1 MAAIDASQYDEI
13 IIESGDGQRT
23 VDMRLGV
30 LAIRYFED
38 LFSPTITVEITVTNT
53 GGVVKGKDG
62 TLQSLYSGLPL
73 RGGERVFIKIAGNSD
88 TNKGIDLKD
97 APLYVSK
104 ISNVIRE
111 GQRESF
117 VLKLVSRESIANETT
132 RLSGKYGSSQVS
144 DHVAKIIKE
153 SLLSDKPLSS
163 DDASNQYSFIGNLK
177 RPFDVITMLASKS
190 IPDTGVPGYFF
201 YETIDGY
208 NFRSIDKLIIE
219 GKSKVKAEYFHQE
232 DQNFQKST
240 DNRILSYSV
249 SRNNDLLEKLRLGT
263 YASFFAQY
271 DPYQSKFTTVQE
283 GKRTITDFAKKAT
296 FLGDDPEVPKLF
308 GSGNFEFDTIPS
320 RIVTSILDVG
330 VLEKGVSYNRGNDAK
345 NYQRDAMFRY
355 NYLFMQTLTMTV
367 PLNTT
372 LQAGNVI
379 KCNFLKISSNSKEF
393 DRENSGLY
401 MIKELCHHFDGKQSL
416 TSMKLLRD
424 TFGD

>member
-38 LFSPTITVEITVTNT
+38 LFSPTITIEITVTNT

-271 DPYQSKFTTVQE
+271 DPYLSKFTTAQE
-283 GKRTITDFAKKAT
+283 GKRTITDFAKKAS

>member
-38 LFSPTITVEITVTNT
+38 LFSPTITIEITVTNT

-271 DPYQSKFTTVQE
+271 DPYLSKFTTAQE